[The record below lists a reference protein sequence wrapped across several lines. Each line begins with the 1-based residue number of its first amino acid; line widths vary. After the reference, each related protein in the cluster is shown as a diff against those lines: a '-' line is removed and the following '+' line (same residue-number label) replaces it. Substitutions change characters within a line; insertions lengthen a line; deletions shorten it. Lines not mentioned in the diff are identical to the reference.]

1 MSTFTSSL
9 VNSNPGRPGVALVS
23 ISRLQ
28 SLCETVAPRYAGRA
42 KFFPVRE
49 GYGAAVATL
58 QAYVDAGAV
67 DVVLAA
73 GSNGA
78 YLREHLNVP
87 VVMVK
92 VNGFD
97 VLNAITLAATTWPG
111 ARIGLALHETVSQE
125 LADLGPWLNVG
136 LKQCAYRSVDEV
148 RLNRVPRRAGVRRRP
163 GPHDRPA

>member
-1 MSTFTSSL
+1 MERFRFERSLSVSTFTSSL
-9 VNSNPGRPGVALVS
+9 ADPNPGRPGVALVS

-42 KFFPVRE
+42 TFFAVRE
-49 GYGAAVATL
+49 GYDAAVTAL
-58 QAYVDAGAV
+58 QAHVDAGAV

-78 YLREHLNVP
+78 YLRDNLSVP

-97 VLNAITLAATTWPG
+97 VLSAITRAAATWPG
-111 ARIGLALHETVSQE
+111 AQIGLVLHDTIS
-125 LADLGPWLNVG
+125 
-136 LKQCAYRSVDEV
+136 
-148 RLNRVPRRAGVRRRP
+148 
-163 GPHDRPA
+163 H